1 VSEVK
6 NNNNNN
12 NNNNNVKQTKVE
24 SAEKR
29 NREFILNENVSAS
42 TVKDIIMGIIEIN
55 RLDAE
60 AKAEAESYEAKPIKV
75 IVNTYGGSVYDGFAL
90 TAVIDTSETPVYTYL
105 YGKAMSMGFIIFAS
119 GHKRFAH
126 PLATLMYHQ
135 VANTLHG
142 KTNEIEEGTTQMR
155 KLQKTYDDYI
165 LTVSNVPKTKMDSTK
180 RKKTEWYIPASEAI
194 EYGLVDELLTSTR
207 NKNQK

>member
-6 NNNNNN
+6 NNNNN

-42 TVKDIIMGIIEIN
+42 TVKDIIMGIIEVN
-55 RLDAE
+55 RLDEE
-60 AKAEAESYEAKPIKV
+60 AHKESESYEPKPIKV

-90 TAVIDTSETPVYTYL
+90 TSVIDTSETPVYTYL

-119 GHKRFAH
+119 GHRRFAH

-135 VANTLHG
+135 VSNTLHG
-142 KTNEIEEGTTQMR
+142 KTNEIEEGTSQMR
-155 KLQKTYDDYI
+155 RLQKTYDNYI
-165 LTVSNVPKTKMDSTK
+165 LSVSSVPKAKMDSIK
-180 RKKTEWYIPASEAI
+180 RKKIEWYIPASEAVD
-194 EYGLVDELLTSTR
+194 YGLVDELLISKR
-207 NKNQK
+207 NHQK